1 MADRPNLVFIFSDQ
15 QRYDTLACNG
25 NDWIKAPNLNALAE
39 RSFVF
44 RNPYVCQT
52 VCTPS
57 RASIM
62 TGLYPHT
69 AGPVLNGIPLPVDV
83 PAIAEMVSSDYLCGY
98 FGKWHL
104 GRGSEA
110 QHGFTHWVSTEDS
123 GGVWSPDTPPRLS
136 DYHQHL
142 VDSGFEPDTQIG
154 ELRTFGLNSHIDH
167 PAEHHMAPWLGGRA
181 AEFIER
187 NRDRPFIAY
196 VSCPEPHSP
205 YIGPFKDL
213 YDPASLPV
221 GPAFLNRPDGASLL
235 SRVKADYFLQYM
247 DGGDPGADRYMTSW
261 AAVREDVTTEAGW
274 RALRAHY
281 FGGVMLVDMMV
292 GRILDAIER
301 AGLADNTIVV
311 FTSDHGDQLGDH
323 GMLEKRSFYEES
335 ARVARC
341 SCMSP
346 ASRVGRSASRATGRT
361 STRCPPCWTL
371 LGEPIPER
379 LHGRSRKGVL
389 EGTESL
395 AEDVFMEWNGVHP
408 GEARPRTGDAG
419 GGPAEPLHVAL
430 RRLRPLEAE
439 PVRQRPV
446 RALRPGKR
454 PTRDGQP
461 LRRPGTARPHPRP
474 RRPNPPLAA
483 PHRRLGAAA
492 RRVAALRA
500 RPPRAGD
507 IEGAIPLTCRV
518 LKHDTQLCRLY
529 VSIRRH
535 CRKSASWRSS

>member
-1 MADRPNLVFIFSDQ
+1 MADKPNLVFIFSDQ

-44 RNPYVCQT
+44 RNPYVTQT

-69 AGPVLNGIPLPVDV
+69 AGPVLNGIPLPEDV
-83 PAIAEMVSSDYLCGY
+83 PAVAEMVSSDYLCGY

-142 VDSGFEPDTQIG
+142 VDSGFEPDVQFG

-167 PAEHHMAPWLGGRA
+167 PAEHHIAPWLGGRA

-187 NRDRPFIAY
+187 HKDRPFIAY

-205 YIGPFKDL
+205 YVGPFKDL

-221 GPAFLNRPDGASLL
+221 GPAFLKRPDGVSLL
-235 SRVKADYFLQYM
+235 SRVKAEYFLQYL
-247 DGGDPGADRYMTSW
+247 DGGDPGEDRYMTTW

-281 FGGVMLVDMMV
+281 FGSVTLVDMMV
-292 GRILDAIER
+292 GKILDAIER
-301 AGLADNTIVV
+301 AGIAGNTIVV
-311 FTSDHGDQLGDH
+311 FTSDHGDQIGDH

-335 ARVARC
+335 AKVPLLMHVPGLSQGQKVIEGNWSHIDAV
-341 SCMSP
+341 P
-346 ASRVGRSASRATGRT
+346 TVLD
-361 STRCPPCWTL
+361 L
-371 LGEPIPER
+371 LGEPVPAH

-389 EGTESL
+389 EGTEAL
-395 AEDVFMEWNGVHP
+395 PEDVFMEWNGVHP
-408 GEARPRTGDAG
+408 ERLDRAQGTPEVDRMNHSTWRSVVSGRWKLNLCASDQCELFDLANDPHEMVNLFDDPSQRDRIRDLSARIRLWQRRTAD
-419 GGPAEPLHVAL
+419 
-430 RRLRPLEAE
+430 
-439 PVRQRPV
+439 
-446 RALRPGKR
+446 
-454 PTRDGQP
+454 
-461 LRRPGTARPHPRP
+461 TARLPD
-474 RRPNPPLAA
+474 
-483 PHRRLGAAA
+483 
-492 RRVAALRA
+492 V
-500 RPPRAGD
+500 
-507 IEGAIPLTCRV
+507 
-518 LKHDTQLCRLY
+518 
-529 VSIRRH
+529 
-535 CRKSASWRSS
+535 